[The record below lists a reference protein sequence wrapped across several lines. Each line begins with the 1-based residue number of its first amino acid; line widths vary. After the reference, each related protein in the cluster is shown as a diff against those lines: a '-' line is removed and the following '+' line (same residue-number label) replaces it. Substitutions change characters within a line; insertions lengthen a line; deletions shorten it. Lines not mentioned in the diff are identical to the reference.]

1 MRPARWDSEEQL
13 KNKLLARLTL
23 KWSDLSP
30 GLANNR
36 PLEREEHHDHKVFQ
50 DKHTRDSIW
59 YMHHPQYQFLN
70 ILEIMNEAW
79 DGGGNQPR
87 NTVQAFLFCWYKYF
101 SLQDWMNAIPRR
113 CSASVELQPIVILL
127 QTIKSVYNSDYPR
140 LMRTEACI
148 KNQSTVT
155 IIISCFTEL

>member
-1 MRPARWDSEEQL
+1 MRQARWDSEERLQ
-13 KNKLLARLTL
+13 NKLLARLTL

-36 PLEREEHHDHKVFQ
+36 PLEREEHHDHKVLQ

-79 DGGGNQPR
+79 DGGENQPR
-87 NTVQAFLFCWYKYF
+87 NTVGAFLFCWYKYF
-101 SLQDWMNAIPRR
+101 LSRIEWMLYQEGVQQALNFN
-113 CSASVELQPIVILL
+113 LL
-127 QTIKSVYNSDYPR
+127 WFSYKLSNLFI
-140 LMRTEACI
+140 I
-148 KNQSTVT
+148 VT
-155 IIISCFTEL
+155 IQG